1 MRFDPEEL
9 NDRERLLR
17 FLEGDLSHQEHVEV
31 ENWLKQD
38 SRARALLAEMAEQ
51 GIAVADLARAECF
64 TAKLE
69 IVPKYAAFKQL
80 STPFWLGLAAA
91 LIAILA
97 IGALLFPFGEH
108 DSIARLEFVSPDAEF
123 SPNHQLARSAGRT
136 LGKGW
141 VHLEE
146 GKLRI
151 HFKSGATVELEG
163 PAAFGIDTPMRS
175 YLDFGH
181 ARVHAPESA
190 RDFVVATDSMEVV
203 DLGTRFELAVDYET
217 RESNVSVSEGL
228 VDLHL
233 GSRGTTRVIRPL
245 AAGFSARVDASGGI
259 VEINRRDQHLADA
272 NPRLLAHW
280 SFDTPTANGGIAD
293 VAGDQLDGMFS
304 MGTPQQVPGV
314 SGNALK
320 FNRNAHVDL
329 SEHAERFRQSESFT
343 FTVWVRDPRN
353 SLAMLFSLSGE
364 TERSRVQVHLFRK
377 HVVYGW
383 QDGLHYDAVSG
394 RVDGWESG
402 RWYHVAVA
410 CRDGVVRLYRDGEL
424 IASGSVGSKIGTPVR
439 NPSSVKNAT
448 SVYLGKLED
457 GHQGEESF
465 PQWFEGQMDDVQ
477 FYSGALDE
485 GAIQYLYQHPG
496 ESVP

>member
-1 MRFDPEEL
+1 MSSDSQEL

-17 FLEGDLSHQEHVEV
+17 FLDGDLSAKEHAEV

-51 GIAVADLARAECF
+51 GIVVADLARAECF
-64 TAKLE
+64 TTKLE
-69 IVPKYAAFKQL
+69 IAPKYAAFKQL

-123 SPNHQLARSAGRT
+123 SSNHQLARSAGRS

-146 GKLRI
+146 GKLQI

-175 YLDFGH
+175 YLDYGH
-181 ARVHAPESA
+181 VRVYAPESA
-190 RDFVVATDSMEVV
+190 RDFVVATESVEVV
-203 DLGTRFELAVDYET
+203 DLGTRFEVDVDPET

-233 GSRGTTRVIRPL
+233 GSRGTERQIRPL
-245 AAGFSARVDASGGI
+245 EAGFSARVDSTGDI
-259 VEINRRDQHLADA
+259 VEITKSENSLRSQPAA
-272 NPRLLAHW
+272 EPRLLKHW
-280 SFDTPTANGGIAD
+280 TFDQPSENNH
-293 VAGDQLDGMFS
+293 LDH
-304 MGTPQQVPGV
+304 VPGV
-314 SGNALK
+314 SGTALE
-320 FNRNAHVDL
+320 FEDMSHVDL
-329 SEHAERFRQSESFT
+329 SDHLSTLGQTESYT
-343 FTVWVRDPRN
+343 LTLWVRDP
-353 SLAMLFSLSGE
+353 SAPMAMLFSLSGE
-364 TERSRVQVHLFRK
+364 TERSRIQCHLAK
-377 HVVYGW
+377 KYVVYGW
-383 QDGLHYDAVSG
+383 QNGLHYDSISG

-410 CRDGVVRLYRDGEL
+410 FQNGVVRLYRDGQL
-424 IASGSVGSKIGTPVR
+424 IGSGSVGGKIGTPVG
-439 NPSSVKNAT
+439 NPSSVKYAT
-448 SVYLGKLED
+448 HAYLGKLQD
-457 GHQGEESF
+457 GRQGEESV
-465 PQWFEGQMDDVQ
+465 PQWFEGQLDDVQ

-485 GAIQYLYQHPG
+485 GAIRFVCKNPG
-496 ESVP
+496 KPWSPESK